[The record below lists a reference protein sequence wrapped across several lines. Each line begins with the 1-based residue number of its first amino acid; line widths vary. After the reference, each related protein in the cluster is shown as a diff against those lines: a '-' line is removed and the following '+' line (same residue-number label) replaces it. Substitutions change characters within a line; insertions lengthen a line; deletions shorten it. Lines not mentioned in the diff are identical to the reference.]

1 MKNRKKNID
10 SDFFWQ
16 KKNPEKFCGQTLVN
30 IEGLMLNNVYL
41 QAILWCQII
50 QLRELKENT

>member
-16 KKNPEKFCGQTLVN
+16 KKNPEKFCRQTLVS
-30 IEGLMLNNVYL
+30 IEGLMLKNVYL
-41 QAILWCQII
+41 QAILRRQIV
-50 QLRELKENT
+50 